1 MNVYICM
8 CLFCEIRVCVCVY
21 NVRIYIYIYIYI
33 YICIYIYIYTNSY
46 AYACAN
52 VGVSM
57 SMSTSLSMSMVTYV
71 HMCVNGE
78 IETQGDT
85 TGRQRL
91 LVGMQTT
98 PSANTKVPSRTT
110 QQLLLNIALHH
121 KFQEAERTCRTE
133 EHCIAKLSYSTA
145 QKAMCQPTRF

>member
-1 MNVYICM
+1 MIYVYER
-8 CLFCEIRVCVCVY
+8 LYLYVLVLRNQGVCVHCA
-21 NVRIYIYIYIYI
+21 YIYIYIYM
-33 YICIYIYIYTNSY
+33 YIYIHKFICLCMCKCGRVYVDVY
-46 AYACAN
+46 
-52 VGVSM
+52 VSV
-57 SMSTSLSMSMVTYV
+57 VTYV